1 MALEHDLDLLPFADR
16 VVDGDPV
23 GRIVGNPA
31 DTAVRFSPS
40 FVVVVGMP
48 EVALVGIVVRMG
60 LVASLVVQVD
70 TMVVNSSVVFLAI
83 GSDGDLAVFDDSL
96 GDQIVGDLN
105 TMSLLMGLDVFEGVC
120 PYCGHFFGLLGIEI
134 DIGHGIDPP
143 FLLVVMMTF
152 D

>member
-1 MALEHDLDLLPFADR
+1 MDR
-16 VVDGDPV
+16 VGDDPAD
-23 GRIVGNPA
+23 RIVGNPA
-31 DTAVRFSPS
+31 DMTVRSFPS
-40 FVVVVGMP
+40 FVIVVGMP
-48 EVALVGIVVRMG
+48 EVALVDIVVRMG

-83 GSDGDLAVFDDSL
+83 GSDGDLVVFDDSL

-105 TMSLLMGLDVFEGVC
+105 TMSLLMGLDVFECVC
-120 PYCGHFFGLLGIEI
+120 PYCGHFSGLLAIEI
-134 DIGHGIDPP
+134 DIDHGIDPL